1 VGCSAHTLK
10 YGKTREETDV
20 CLERTAAHAA
30 AGKRE
35 DFGGGSTGNRR
46 LEEGRNDKGIRK
58 KGGVGGSAQGG
69 GHRVAFKEGEADE
82 EVQGGGKRVRE
93 GDVCRRGQERVVES
107 RARKSRALMEA
118 THLEE
123 EASAWDVT

>member
-1 VGCSAHTLK
+1 
-10 YGKTREETDV
+10 V

-30 AGKRE
+30 AGERE
-35 DFGGGSTGNRR
+35 DLREGSTGDGR
-46 LEEGRNDKGIRK
+46 LEEGENDKGIRK
-58 KGGVGGSAQGG
+58 KRGVGGSAQGG
-69 GHRVAFKEGEADE
+69 RHRVAFKEGEADE
-82 EVQGGGKRVRE
+82 EAQGGGKRVRE